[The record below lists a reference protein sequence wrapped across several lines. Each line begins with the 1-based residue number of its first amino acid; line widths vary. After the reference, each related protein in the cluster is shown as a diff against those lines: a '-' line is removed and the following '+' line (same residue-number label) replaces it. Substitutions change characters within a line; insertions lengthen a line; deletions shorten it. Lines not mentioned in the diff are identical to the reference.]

1 MNLLG
6 ASFAQDDSSELM
18 NEQKI
23 SDLTVTE
30 FQALVKATVQE
41 AMAEVL
47 IEINAIAEAEAT
59 LEAEAE
65 MTEYL
70 KNSMRG
76 MADDMFFS
84 APHFDD

>member
-1 MNLLG
+1 MT
-6 ASFAQDDSSELM
+6 
-18 NEQKI
+18 EQKI
-23 SDLTVTE
+23 SDLTISE
-30 FQALVKATVQE
+30 FQSLIKATVQE

-65 MTEYL
+65 INEYL
-70 KNSMRG
+70 KNSMRS

-84 APHFDD
+84 SPQFDD